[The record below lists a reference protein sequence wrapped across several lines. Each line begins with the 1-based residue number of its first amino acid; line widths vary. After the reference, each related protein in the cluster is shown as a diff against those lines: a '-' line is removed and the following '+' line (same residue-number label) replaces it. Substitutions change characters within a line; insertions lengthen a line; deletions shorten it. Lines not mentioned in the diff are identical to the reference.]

1 MIRIQSQDRFFNKSK
16 DSWSTPS
23 WLLIP
28 SWNGRG
34 KGERD
39 FWILLKFILPALI
52 AFLVI
57 FLNRSCRADGGLN
70 RVNPGIAFESVN
82 IEGNSFFDDSKLYS
96 KMRLKGSPSV
106 DLLEKNIE
114 RILALYEEN
123 GFPYCQISP
132 SDFRTVG
139 KDRISF
145 SLQVNEGPRVKIKAV
160 QLDGLKTTQRN
171 IILREM
177 GKDIFGYFSQSNL
190 DRSIK
195 RIEKL
200 SYIKEVKETELLSGD
215 NPEEGILK
223 ITLVERRNNTFSGI
237 IGYAPSSGMQ
247 KGNLVG
253 SMNLIFD
260 NMFGTG
266 RRMEWN
272 WYRKDPYSSRFD
284 FQYRESW
291 IFGLPPTL
299 ELKTGQTDYDST
311 YLHLYLSAKLIFNST
326 KKISWGLEGGWEKI
340 IPGSAGKSY
349 LPDIRKYKAGLILS
363 LDLLDR
369 LENPC
374 RGILYRVGMNYTQK
388 RNYPT
393 SVYVPDQ
400 LKAHSTNYYLDA
412 DNLIPTFRNQTLFA
426 GVHFR
431 GLNTNEKVVPLSDQ
445 YKLGGINSLRGYRE
459 EEFYGTTVSWVNLEY
474 RFLMEGNSRFF
485 LFTDYGYYERRV
497 HSGDRGDFKVIS
509 DGKLG
514 YGLGLRIDTKAG
526 LLGLDYGLGEG
537 DSFSQGK
544 IHFGVVNRF

>member
-1 MIRIQSQDRFFNKSK
+1 M
-16 DSWSTPS
+16 
-23 WLLIP
+23 
-28 SWNGRG
+28 
-34 KGERD
+34 
-39 FWILLKFILPALI
+39 LPALI
-52 AFLVI
+52 VLLTI
-57 FLNRSCRADGGLN
+57 FLNRSCQADGGLN
-70 RVNPGIAFESVN
+70 RVNQGIASESVN
-82 IEGNSFFDDSKLYS
+82 LEGNKFFDDSELYS
-96 KMRLKGSPSV
+96 KMKLNGSLSAG
-106 DLLEKNIE
+106 LLEKNIE
-114 RILALYEEN
+114 RILTLYEEN

-160 QLDGLKTTQRN
+160 QLDGLKTTKRN
-171 IILREM
+171 VILREM
-177 GKDIFGYFSQSNL
+177 GKDIIGYFSQSNL
-190 DRSIK
+190 NRSIK

-200 SYIKEVKETELLSGD
+200 SYIEEVKETELLSGE

-223 ITLVERRNNTFSGI
+223 ITLEERRNNTFSGI
-237 IGYAPSSGMQ
+237 LGYAPSSGSQ

-253 SMNLIFD
+253 SMNLVFD

-266 RRMEWN
+266 RRMEWD

-291 IFGLPPTL
+291 IFGLPPAL

-311 YLHLYLSAKLIFNST
+311 YLQFYLLTKLVFNST
-326 KKISWGLEGGWEKI
+326 QKLSWGLEGGWEKI

-349 LPDIRKYKAGLILS
+349 LPDSRKYKAGLILS
-363 LDLLDR
+363 LDLRDR
-369 LENPC
+369 MENP
-374 RGILYRVGMNYTQK
+374 RQGIFYQVGMNYTQK

-400 LKAHSTNYYLDA
+400 LKAHSNNYYLDA
-412 DNLIPTFRNQTLFA
+412 DNLIPFFRNQTLFA

-431 GLNTNEKVVPLSDQ
+431 GLNTNEKIVPLSDQ

-459 EEFYGTTVSWVNLEY
+459 EEFYGTTIGWVNLEY

-485 LFTDYGYYERRV
+485 LFTDYGYYERRTL
-497 HSGDRGDFKVIS
+497 SGDSGDFKEIS
-509 DGKLG
+509 DGRLG

-544 IHFGVVNRF
+544 IHFGVINRF

>member
-1 MIRIQSQDRFFNKSK
+1 MIRIQSKDRVFNKSK
-16 DSWSTPS
+16 DSLFSS
-23 WLLIP
+23 AFILIH
-28 SWNGRG
+28 SRKGRE
-34 KGERD
+34 KGEGD
-39 FWILLKFILPALI
+39 LGILLKFILPALF
-52 AFLVI
+52 AFLVT
-57 FLNRSCRADGGLN
+57 FLNCSCRADEGLN
-70 RVNPGIAFESVN
+70 RVNRGIAFESVN
-82 IEGNSFFDDSKLYS
+82 IEGNRFFDDCKLYS
-96 KMRLKGSPSV
+96 KMKLKGSPGT

-114 RILALYEEN
+114 RILTLYEEN

-139 KDRISF
+139 KDKICF

-160 QLDGLKTTQRN
+160 QLDGLKTTKMDV
-171 IILREM
+171 ILREM

-190 DRSIK
+190 DQSIK

-200 SYIKEVKETELLSGD
+200 SYIKEVKEMELLSGD

-223 ITLVERRNNTFSGI
+223 ITLAERRNNTFSGI
-237 IGYAPSSGMQ
+237 IGYAPSSGVQ

-284 FQYRESW
+284 FLYRESW

-311 YLHLYLSAKLIFNST
+311 YLQLYLSAKLVFNST
-326 KKISWGLEGGWEKI
+326 QKLSWGVEGGWEKI

-349 LPDIRKYKAGLILS
+349 LPDSRKYKAGLILS
-363 LDLLDR
+363 LNLLDR
-369 LENPC
+369 TENP
-374 RGILYRVGMNYTQK
+374 RQGILYQVGMNYTQK
-388 RNYPT
+388 KNYPT

-412 DNLIPTFRNQTLFA
+412 DNLISTFSNQTLFA

-459 EEFYGTTVSWVNLEY
+459 EEFYGTTVSWMNLEY

-485 LFTDYGYYERRV
+485 LFTDYGYYERRTL
-497 HSGDRGDFKVIS
+497 SGDSGDFKEIS
-509 DGKLG
+509 DGRLG

-544 IHFGVVNRF
+544 IHFGVINRF